1 MHIAEIPLWMK
12 RDETIDN
19 SYNYLIS
26 TPNNILKQFKVFKH
40 LKYEVLRF
48 LSFAWLNV
56 FKCHNLKH

>member
-19 SYNYLIS
+19 SYNYSIS
-26 TPNNILKQFKVFKH
+26 TPNNILMEFKH

-48 LSFAWLNV
+48 LSFVWLNV
-56 FKCHNLKH
+56 FHCHIRDFF